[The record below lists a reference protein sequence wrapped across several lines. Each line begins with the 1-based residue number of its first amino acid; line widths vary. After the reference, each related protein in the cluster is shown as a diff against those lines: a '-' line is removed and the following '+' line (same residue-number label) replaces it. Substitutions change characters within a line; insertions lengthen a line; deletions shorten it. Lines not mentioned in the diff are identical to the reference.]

1 MASTKVTD
9 RIIPE
14 VYNSYINEMFVE
26 KSAWWRSGVVANS
39 PALSASL
46 NRGGETGHF
55 PFNKP
60 YNTDMQVLVNESAS
74 TTVNKIDSDDQ
85 IYVRQFLVDSV
96 GATNIASI
104 QSGNDPL
111 EDLAGNIGNNII
123 REYQSRMGSSVVG
136 IIADNAE
143 NDSGDLVN
151 DIAIEDGDNAAA
163 SNLVNVN
170 AAIDTFMK
178 RGDRFD
184 EYAAVAMHSAVYATA
199 LKNND
204 IDFQLES
211 DLTPFGRY
219 LGIPVIVDDKM
230 PVVSGSTSGSKY
242 YTVFFKPGS
251 FQFGETSAFYEPL
264 EVERNESLAGGTD
277 IVHYRRDF
285 AIHPVGFAWQ
295 NDTKA
300 SVYAPTTSEL
310 ATASNWDR
318 VFDLKNTGFTV
329 LISNG

>member
-9 RIIPE
+9 RVIPE
-14 VYNSYINEMFVE
+14 VYNDYINEMFIE
-26 KSAWWRSGVVANS
+26 KSAWWRSGVVQNS
-39 PALSASL
+39 PGLSSSL
-46 NRGGETGHF
+46 DRGGETGHF

-60 YNTDMQVLVNESAS
+60 YNTAMQVLADESAS

-96 GATNIASI
+96 GVTNVAEI

-111 EDLAGNIGNNII
+111 DTLAGTIGSNVL
-123 REYQSRMGSSVVG
+123 REYQSRLASSVIG
-136 IIADNAE
+136 ITADNAA

-151 DIAIEDGDNAAA
+151 DIAIEDGDSAAA
-163 SNLVNVN
+163 SNLISVN
-170 AAIDTFMK
+170 AAIDAFMK

-184 EYAAVAMHSAVYATA
+184 EYSAVAMHSAVYATA

-219 LGIPVIVDDKM
+219 LGIPVIVDDQM
-230 PVVSGSTSGSKY
+230 PTVAGGTSGNKY
-242 YTVFFKPGS
+242 YTVFFKSGS
-251 FQFGETSAFYEPL
+251 VQFGETSAFYQPL

-277 IVHYRRDF
+277 IIHYRRDF

-300 SVYAPTTSEL
+300 SVYAPTTAEL
-310 ATASNWDR
+310 AMAANWDR
-318 VFDLKNTGFTV
+318 VFDVKNTGFTV